1 MKRRHMQWP
10 AFAARGILLPVE
22 EWPPPAQ
29 GADFCMNIRNIRNF
43 VAIAQERSISGAAR
57 KLFVSQQSLS
67 EQLKKLEEE
76 AGSPLFYREVPLR
89 LTPAGEVLFRDA
101 GVLLQ
106 NYDTMLTDLKAVT
119 TASRAPLTLGI
130 STYSHLPF
138 LSELLSRFQ
147 RICPD
152 TAVRVVRRPHAQI
165 SRCIQDMDLYLSYF
179 PLPRDVKPIITI
191 DMSPFCA
198 CFRERLALA
207 CYGKNWEARRRRL
220 EETRDLSLLKELPFI
235 LLLDGDGQL
244 AIDNRAC
251 FDTAGFTPN
260 AAFSSENC
268 ELNAALCRNGSGV
281 FLAPRDYLQRTLGQG
296 SDFSREQN
304 NLLLVFPIRLVGF
317 TPQLSLCCGR
327 SQKLTEPQQVF
338 LSVFRELLSG
348 EEAATHSA

>member
-1 MKRRHMQWP
+1 
-10 AFAARGILLPVE
+10 
-22 EWPPPAQ
+22 
-29 GADFCMNIRNIRNF
+29 MNIRNIRTF
-43 VAIAQERSISGAAR
+43 VTIAQERSISGAAR
-57 KLFVSQQSLS
+57 RLFVSQQSLS

-76 AGSPLFYREVPLR
+76 AGSPLLFREVPLR
-89 LTPAGEVLFRDA
+89 LTPAGEVLYRDA
-101 GVLLQ
+101 SILLQ
-106 NYDTMLTDLKAVT
+106 NYDTMLHNLKEAA
-119 TASRAPLTLGI
+119 ASSRPSLTLGI
-130 STYSHLPF
+130 STHSYPPF
-138 LSELLSRFQ
+138 LPELLSRFH

-152 TAVRVVRRPHAQI
+152 TSVCVVRRPHAQI
-165 SRCIQDMDLYLSYF
+165 SQWIQDTDLCLSYF
-179 PLPRDVKPIITI
+179 PVPREVKPMVTI

-244 AIDNRAC
+244 TIDNRAC

-268 ELNAALCRNGSGV
+268 ELNAALCRSGSGV

-304 NLLLVFPIRLVGF
+304 NPLLVFPIRLVGF

-338 LSVFRELLSG
+338 LLVFRELLSG